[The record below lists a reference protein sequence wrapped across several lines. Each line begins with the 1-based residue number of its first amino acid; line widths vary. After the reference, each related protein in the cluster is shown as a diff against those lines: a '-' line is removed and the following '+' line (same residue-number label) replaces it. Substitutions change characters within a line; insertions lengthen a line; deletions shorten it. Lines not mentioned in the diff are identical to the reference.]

1 MIEEVSG
8 KTGLTKR
15 NVENVVDAVV
25 ETITNPLKEEL
36 QIVKIIRGVSLS
48 VLVLVFGISYVAIAQ
63 TKKPARKSVERK
75 ISIISVYDNYQVN
88 PNLTTGWGFGC
99 VIRIPTKNIL
109 FDTGGNSSI
118 LLSNME
124 KMSVDPKDIDIV
136 VISHI
141 HGDHVGGLNGFL
153 ERNGN
158 VKVYIPAS
166 FLDPIREQI
175 KSYGAEY
182 QDIKDSIQISDNVW
196 TTGEMGTWIKE
207 QSLVLDTKEGLVV
220 ITGCAHPGVVN
231 ITEKAK
237 QILPDRNIYLV
248 MGGFHLGSASD
259 LELKSI
265 IKGFRNLG
273 VKKAAPSHCSGDR
286 CRELFKEEYKED
298 YIENG
303 VGNLIEL

>member
-8 KTGLTKR
+8 KAELIRR
-15 NVENVVDAVV
+15 NVENEVDAVG
-25 ETITNPLKEEL
+25 ETITNTLKEKLEM
-36 QIVKIIRGVSLS
+36 VKIIGGVLLS

-63 TKKPARKSVERK
+63 AKKPVPKSVEGE

-124 KMSVDPKDIDIV
+124 KMNIYPKEIDIV

-141 HGDHVGGLNGFL
+141 HGDHLGGLNGFL

-166 FLDPIREQI
+166 FPDSIREKI
-175 KSYGAEY
+175 KSYGTEY

-207 QSLVLDTKEGLVV
+207 QSLVLDTKKGLVV
-220 ITGCAHPGVVN
+220 ITGCAHPGVLN

-237 QILPDRNIYLV
+237 QMLPDRNIYLV

-265 IKGFRNLG
+265 IKGFRNLS

-286 CRELFKEEYKED
+286 CRELFREEYKEH

-303 VGNLIEL
+303 VGNIIKI